1 MSPFPGSTHRHRPV
15 QPGSRADGRSAG
27 HPRPRPGASS
37 SRPAGGSA
45 GPQGAASPGAAD
57 AEAGAA
63 ASDQGAPP
71 DAARAAGPG
80 RARSGAA
87 VSADRSGATRPADR
101 RGLASSPDVLVR
113 RAVTL
118 LLLTLLLPG
127 SAHWV
132 AGDRR
137 VARIALGV
145 VVGCLSVTLL
155 LAVAAVVDLGAV
167 LGLLADSTLLRRAG
181 GLRRRG
187 RAGGSRAPRRRVAAR
202 PARRAAAPGPAVIA
216 AGTALAVLLVTTVA
230 VAGARRAWAGASLL
244 DDVFHGGAAAGAVD
258 GRYTVLLLGGDA
270 GPDRVGTRPDS
281 VTLASIDATTGR
293 TVLFSLPRN
302 LEDVPLAPGSPAA
315 GALPNGWSCGD
326 ACLLNAVYTWG
337 AGHASLFPGA
347 RDPGAEAMKE
357 AVAGVTGL
365 PVNYYVLIDLQG
377 FRQLIDA
384 MGGITLSVSR
394 PVPIGGGT
402 SRVKGYIQPGTQH
415 LDGYHALWFARSR
428 HGASDYARMQ
438 RQRCVMNAM
447 LHQLD
452 PARVLANF
460 EDIAAASS
468 HVVSTDLPA
477 GELGRFVGLA
487 AGARSQP
494 LTSVQFVPPLID
506 PAHPDMA
513 AVRAKVTQTLQ
524 AASGLASP
532 PAPSATKPAGSVDPG
547 VARHLRPGVDPLRAG
562 VGVRAGV
569 VGSGV
574 VGSGSSGPGS
584 SVPGS
589 SVRVVGSRGSR
600 VRGRRVRGRRVRVV
614 GSGVVGG
621 IRRRGGPG
629 DVRRRVCLSRLARA
643 QPPSARRRRPDRPGH
658 LDRRRRL
665 DADTAR
671 REACG
676 EDHGEAKWS
685 LERESPSS

>member
-1 MSPFPGSTHRHRPV
+1 MLT
-15 QPGSRADGRSAG
+15 
-27 HPRPRPGASS
+27 
-37 SRPAGGSA
+37 
-45 GPQGAASPGAAD
+45 
-57 AEAGAA
+57 
-63 ASDQGAPP
+63 
-71 DAARAAGPG
+71 
-80 RARSGAA
+80 
-87 VSADRSGATRPADR
+87 
-101 RGLASSPDVLVR
+101 SSPDVLVR

-132 AGDRR
+132 AGHRR
-137 VARIALGV
+137 VAKIALGV
-145 VVGCLSVTLL
+145 VAGCLSATLL
-155 LAVAAVVDLGAV
+155 LAVATVVDLGAV
-167 LGLLADSTLLRRAG
+167 LGLLADSSLLRVLAVFAVVAG
-181 GLRRRG
+181 LAEAALLIDAWRLG
-187 RAGGSRAPRRRVAAR
+187 RPAALPRRAR
-202 PARRAAAPGPAVIA
+202 PVIA

-326 ACLLNAVYTWG
+326 ACLLNAIYTWG

-365 PVNYYVLIDLQG
+365 PVSYYVLIDLQG

-384 MGGITLSVSR
+384 MGGITLSVTR

-468 HVVSTDLPA
+468 RVVSTDLPA

-513 AVRAKVTQTLQ
+513 AIRAKVAETLQ
-524 AASGLASP
+524 RRAWHASA
-532 PAPSATKPAGSVDPG
+532 PAPSATRPAGSGTPASPG
-547 VARHLRPGVDPLRAG
+547 T
-562 VGVRAGV
+562 
-569 VGSGV
+569 S
-574 VGSGSSGPGS
+574 
-584 SVPGS
+584 
-589 SVRVVGSRGSR
+589 
-600 VRGRRVRGRRVRVV
+600 
-614 GSGVVGG
+614 
-621 IRRRGGPG
+621 
-629 DVRRRVCLSRLARA
+629 ARA
-643 QPPSARRRRPDRPGH
+643 
-658 LDRRRRL
+658 
-665 DADTAR
+665 
-671 REACG
+671 
-676 EDHGEAKWS
+676 
-685 LERESPSS
+685 